1 MLKAIKAALK
11 YKYALPVAIELLQEI
26 QKSVRDDGSISRKE
40 RSALMSKF
48 WKLVGVV
55 QAPHKKGTTV
65 KKKPV

>member
-1 MLKAIKAALK
+1 MLKAIKAAMK
-11 YKYALPVAIELLQEI
+11 YKDALPVAIELLQEI

-40 RSALMSKF
+40 RSKLMSQF

-55 QAPHKKGTTV
+55 QAPHKKAVRV

>member
-11 YKYALPVAIELLQEI
+11 YKYELPVAIELLQEI

-48 WKLVGVV
+48 WKLGGVV
-55 QAPHKKGTTV
+55 QAPHKKGSTV

>member
-1 MLKAIKAALK
+1 MLKAIKAAMK
-11 YKYALPVAIELLQEI
+11 YKDSLPVAIELLQEI
-26 QKSVRDDGSISRKE
+26 QKSVRDDGSISRKD

-55 QAPHKKGTTV
+55 KAPHKKAVSV